1 MAIKKVVLDEL
12 LAGADGKD
20 VFGKNGLFDELK
32 KTLAER
38 MLNAEMD
45 HHLTQEAAEPDR
57 NQANHRNGYSKRTV
71 LTHAAKIEIA
81 VPTRWHGAAG
91 LGQGRV
97 IRQLKK
103 AVVIAAAI

>member
-1 MAIKKVVLDEL
+1 MAIKKVVLDAL

-20 VFGKNGLFDELK
+20 VFGKNGLFDALI

-57 NQANHRNGYSKRTV
+57 IAP
-71 LTHAAKIEIA
+71 IIA
-81 VPTRWHGAAG
+81 VAIRKRCRSSPTVAATRI
-91 LGQGRV
+91 L
-97 IRQLKK
+97 
-103 AVVIAAAI
+103 A